1 MEWTSA
7 QQAIFAHPLD
17 AHALVRAA
25 PGSGKTT
32 TLVGRVQQMVQRL
45 GVAPARIRVVMFNRG
60 VRETFHQRLVATGI
74 DGVRVSTFDA
84 LGYEVLRAADAQSW
98 LSRRLDVR
106 ADAAMQLAREAWRPF
121 RDQIDDADEVAR
133 AVSFWKAH
141 LIPPDKAAFPSNPAL
156 VEAYRSYEA
165 LRRQEDR
172 QIITFE
178 DMVYTAVGVMRARRQ
193 SPLPS
198 FDHLLV
204 DEFQDVNPGRVE
216 LCQRL
221 LHPAATMMAVGDEDQ
236 AINEWCGASPSF
248 LRDFETWF
256 PSLPCRRYPLPRSF
270 RLGPVL
276 ADAANR
282 LIAHNPERTPGV
294 VEGGGRHPGALTLVR
309 DAAAAV
315 RALRASGVPA
325 RDIAVLY
332 RGRSQGAATLAALVS
347 AGIPVETEDA
357 DLLRRG
363 RGPDLALGYLRYATS
378 DEPVEFDHA
387 WRVVCAPERY
397 IRKDGFTLMVKKG
410 GRRGLRAL
418 LADRALAVEVGMSV
432 PAIKAMRTLSGL
444 LDRMGRARTAGA
456 ALALLSE
463 EVDLEDQ
470 FETWVR
476 SDKEREVAI
485 ATVAALQVLLEGL
498 NVRPADAA
506 QAVAEIDP
514 AHGAPADERVRVTT
528 IHKAKGLEWRHVVL
542 PALAEG
548 FCPANEVGKTPGSV
562 DHPNGLPQGPFMEEE
577 RRIFYVGLTRA
588 IEAVHLDVPPEEA
601 SRFLTECGA
610 VRPVAAVT
618 RRRKGASVDE
628 LVRATVA
635 RAGGPDP
642 GPGAMGKKWS
652 EDDDDALAVAWEE
665 GATVDDLA
673 ERFERSTGSIT
684 ARLVR
689 LALVESRDEARA
701 RR

>member
-1 MEWTSA
+1 MDWTPE
-7 QQAIFAHPLD
+7 QRAIFAHPLD

-32 TLVGRVQQMVQRL
+32 TLVGRVQHMVSEL
-45 GVAPARIRVVMFNRG
+45 GVDPTRIRVVMFNKG
-60 VRETFHQRLVATGI
+60 VRETFHQRLVAA
-74 DGVRVSTFDA
+74 GVRGVLVSTFDA
-84 LGYEVLRAADAQSW
+84 LGYEVLRAAERFGW

-121 RDQIDDADEVAR
+121 RDQIDDAEEVAR

-156 VEAYRSYEA
+156 VDAYAGYEA

-178 DMVYTAVGVMRARRQ
+178 DMVYTAVGVLRARRR
-193 SPLPS
+193 SPLEP

-221 LHPAATMMAVGDEDQ
+221 LHPTATLMAVGDEDQ
-236 AINEWCGASPSF
+236 AINEWCGANPSF
-248 LRDFETWF
+248 LREFEASF
-256 PSLPCRRYPLPRSF
+256 GALPTRRYPLPRSF

-282 LIAHNPERTPGV
+282 LIGHNPSRSPGV
-294 VEGGGRHPGALTLVR
+294 VDGGGRHPGAVALVK
-309 DAAAAV
+309 DAAATV
-315 RALRASGVPA
+315 RHLRASGVPA
-325 RDIAVLY
+325 GDIAVLY

-347 AGIPVETEDA
+347 AGVPIDTEDA

-363 RGPDLALGYLRYATS
+363 RGPELALGYLHHATS
-378 DEPVEFDHA
+378 DDPVEFDAA

-397 IRKDGFTLMVKKG
+397 IRKDAFTQMVKRG
-410 GRRGLRAL
+410 GKRGLRAL
-418 LADRALAVEVGMSV
+418 LADRALAAEAGMSF

-444 LDRMGRARTAGA
+444 LTRMGRAHTAGA
-456 ALALLSE
+456 ALAMLAD
-463 EVDLEDQ
+463 EVDVAEQ
-470 FETWVR
+470 FETWIR
-476 SDKEREVAI
+476 TDKEREVAL
-485 ATVAALQVLLEGL
+485 ATFAALQVLLDGL

-506 QAVAEIDP
+506 AAVAAIDP
-514 AHGAPADERVRVTT
+514 SQGAPPHERVRVTT

-548 FCPANEVGKTPGSV
+548 FSPATEVGKTPGSL
-562 DHPNGLPQGPFMEEE
+562 DHPHGLPQGPFIEEE
-577 RRIFYVGLTRA
+577 RRIFYVGITRA
-588 IEAVHLDVPPEEA
+588 SEVVHLDVPAEDP

-610 VRPVAAVT
+610 VRPVAAPT
-618 RRRKGASVDE
+618 RRRRVSSVDE

-635 RAGGPDP
+635 RAGGQEQPA
-642 GPGAMGKKWS
+642 AMGKKWS
-652 EDDDDALAVAWEE
+652 EEDDDALAAAWA
-665 GATVDDLA
+665 GGGRVSVLAVDM
-673 ERFERSTGSIT
+673 ERSTGSIV

-689 LALVESRDEARA
+689 LALVESREEARA
-701 RR
+701 RG